1 VIAAPP
7 VPPGFPPALRSLRT
21 HLDTCAVCDAGEA
34 CLTGTALLRVWAASV
49 AWTFRQSTIPTRRRV
64 MPDDDLSD
72 DDLFDQIADLGTLA
86 DAARDTTLPPAIQD
100 AAQSAAASAAAN
112 LADQHKRD

>member
-1 VIAAPP
+1 
-7 VPPGFPPALRSLRT
+7 
-21 HLDTCAVCDAGEA
+21 
-34 CLTGTALLRVWAASV
+34 
-49 AWTFRQSTIPTRRRV
+49 